1 MSGAYTENYT
11 RSWSPAGEIDFL
23 TLSDG
28 TRIRYL
34 KTGSGPTLVLLHT
47 LRTQLDYFQRLI
59 PQLTDHYTV
68 YALDLPGLGWS
79 DIGTGASYAEPAVRE
94 AIVEFVEALDLDDV
108 TLAGESIG
116 ATLSL
121 TASTQLGRRI
131 RQIVA
136 LNTYD
141 YPEGVERA
149 NLLASILVKAMRI
162 PVFGRVVS
170 SMGNVKLLGGIMR
183 GGFFDGS
190 KLPKHFVE
198 EQMRSGG
205 RHGYSAVET
214 GYFRALPSYIAAR
227 KLYPRG
233 NVPVTLVYG
242 DHDWSKPEERE
253 ETAQLLPGSR
263 VITLSRSGHF
273 GSLEHPDEIAR
284 ILIKLAGSASKYPST
299 QNRKST
305 GGAS

>member
-273 GSLEHPDEIAR
+273 GSLEHPDEIAS
-284 ILIKLAGSASKYPST
+284 ILVKLAGTASNSPST
-299 QNRKST
+299 RNRKST

>member
-34 KTGSGPTLVLLHT
+34 KTGSGPTLFLLHT

-68 YALDLPGLGWS
+68 YAPDLPGLGWS

-284 ILIKLAGSASKYPST
+284 ILIKLAGSASKSPST